1 MLRYGRSLNRMN
13 VDHADVKFFI
23 HCSKQLA
30 EADEVFNTAN
40 KAAAT
45 ITNRAG
51 AAARSSTHSAYELS
65 L

>member
-1 MLRYGRSLNRMN
+1 MN